1 MNKAELL
8 KALAEQAG
16 QHKDDVSKT
25 LDTLLDIIGATLAKG
40 DKLLLVGFGTFD
52 IRKRAE
58 RPGRNPQTGEPI
70 VIAEAVLPQ
79 FSPGKFLKDRVAEAH
94 KPKKRPVAKPQGK
107 GGGAGGGKGTAG
119 KPKGGKGS
127 KL

>member
-1 MNKAELL
+1 MTGAWCRLSIWVFPLMAFNP
-8 KALAEQAG
+8 
-16 QHKDDVSKT
+16 T
-25 LDTLLDIIGATLAKG
+25 TLLDIIGATLAKG

-79 FSPGKFLKDRVAEAH
+79 FSPGKLLKDRVAES
-94 KPKKRPVAKPQGK
+94 K
-107 GGGAGGGKGTAG
+107 GGSGEGKGTAG
-119 KPKGGKGS
+119 KPSKGGKGS